1 MKEIEFTA
9 YDMSNWVLNHFPI
22 VPANEVPFIGK
33 SLQDKDKDNDKKFVQ
48 CPGMVDYKNYGWIM
62 PAWDD
67 IHLYGSEMN
76 SMIYYGAP
84 NDVHGKRFKLD
95 IENTDSKERVPLNN
109 PCPFDVKAAGSM
121 SADIIKGY
129 AGKENYKPL
138 HCTTPWAF
146 SGDISLMILP
156 AFYHSNI
163 SQIADVFPGIVDYSE
178 KFNTINFILSVKK
191 EGHSLIKA
199 GTPLLHIIPIIKNN
213 YTCNI
218 DTSANLK
225 NNRTLNVIPGNFKQ
239 YYRKLFMRKSKF
251 KVNLNDY

>member
-1 MKEIEFTA
+1 MKKIIVT
-9 YDMSNWVLNHFPI
+9 
-22 VPANEVPFIGK
+22 VPAYNEEEKIEQALEEGIE
-33 SLQDKDKDNDKKFVQ
+33 S
-48 CPGMVDYKNYGWIM
+48 MVEELVTRMHY
-62 PAWDD
+62 
-67 IHLYGSEMN
+67 
-76 SMIYYGAP
+76 
-84 NDVHGKRFKLD
+84 
-95 IENTDSKERVPLNN
+95 
-109 PCPFDVKAAGSM
+109 AA
-121 SADIIKGY
+121 GY

-178 KFNTINFILSVKK
+178 KFNAINFILSVKK

-218 DTSANLK
+218 DTPANLK